1 MYLFTNILPCL
12 GAAMEGLALD
22 YTTDRVYVTDR
33 DLKMIRY
40 YHYPSYTLTTLVTQT
55 SSHWPRDIVLDIC
68 KR

>member
-1 MYLFTNILPCL
+1 MIINMLPYL

-33 DLKMIRY
+33 NLKRISY
-40 YHYPSYTLTTLVTQT
+40 YHYPSSTLTTLVTQS